1 MFAFRHTDT
10 SVEVEAE
17 SAPSLVPAV
26 GTNVL
31 ARVVRLAPDRAECLI
46 VALDDVPLSEKFRGI
61 IRKQDVRFFEAMDGR
76 DNGSAKAG

>member
-31 ARVVRLAPDRAECLI
+31 ARVVRLAPDRAECTGTRVRVVGELFSRQKDLRNFTLYRMI
-46 VALDDVPLSEKFRGI
+46 Y
-61 IRKQDVRFFEAMDGR
+61 IR
-76 DNGSAKAG
+76 NSI